1 MNTPQMGWTLEG
13 SQMSFGERLRRI
25 RTEQEMTAKDLSE
38 ASGVPEKNIY
48 RIETG
53 EVEDPRMS
61 TIVPLIKALNCS
73 ADEIIF
79 NTEDLTKLAHLRQLF
94 AQFSEFKE
102 DHQELLLTM
111 VQKINLAYAL
121 EKHMAEAGATFTE
134 KAK

>member
-1 MNTPQMGWTLEG
+1 MN
-13 SQMSFGERLRRI
+13 FGERLRKV
-25 RTEQEMTAKDLSE
+25 RTEQGMTAKDLSE

-79 NTEDLTKLAHLRQLF
+79 NVEDFTKLAQLRGLF
-94 AQFSEFKE
+94 LQFPELRE
-102 DHQELLLTM
+102 DQQNLLLT
-111 VQKINLAYAL
+111 VIQKLNLGYAL
-121 EKHMAEAGATFTE
+121 ENHISEVGLTPIDKSQNS
-134 KAK
+134 

>member
-1 MNTPQMGWTLEG
+1 
-13 SQMSFGERLRRI
+13 MSFGERLRKV
-25 RTEQEMTAKDLSE
+25 RTEQGMTAKDLSE

-53 EVEDPRMS
+53 EVADPHLS
-61 TIVPLIKALNCS
+61 TVTPLIKALNCS
-73 ADEIIF
+73 ADEILF

-94 AQFSEFKE
+94 AQFSEFRE
-102 DHQELLLTM
+102 DQQELLLTV

-121 EKHMAEAGATFTE
+121 EKHMAESGATFTE